1 MSLITFIDHQLKI
14 KKLRLIQLIS
24 VFLTRFMHKLKN
36 SGHKTGL
43 GDFSRKCVQDVHT
56 L

>member
-1 MSLITFIDHQLKI
+1 MTLITFIEHQLKI
-14 KKLRLIQLIS
+14 KKLKRIQLIS
-24 VFLTRFMHKLKN
+24 VLLTRFMHKLKN

-43 GDFSRKCVQDVHT
+43 DVFSRKCVQDVHT